1 MCRRMQRHC
10 LAVKIRDAT
19 KLHPTVHRPG
29 DGQIMTPFSFFEC
42 VSTSAVTAGEPL
54 FDSWVTLTTCL
65 TVPQSCSAEKN
76 RKRNTNWKYMSLC
89 SASSL
94 CCCVRGWQSWGQDH
108 EIQTYNTASCGL
120 CFKFSQLQ
128 SIFSE
133 DFVLALNS
141 SQMHDNCYV
150 FLIHLFSFCWLWK
163 LGSLTQTGD
172 VWHERK
178 RGKRGG

>member
-1 MCRRMQRHC
+1 M
-10 LAVKIRDAT
+10 I
-19 KLHPTVHRPG
+19 HPHTH
-29 DGQIMTPFSFFEC
+29 THTTNTTCS

-65 TVPQSCSAEKN
+65 TVPQSCSAEKSRN

-94 CCCVRGWQSWGQDH
+94 CCCVRGWQNWGQDH

-141 SQMHDNCYV
+141 SQMHDNCNV
-150 FLIHLFSFCWLWK
+150 FWFISSLFVGLESLGHWLRLVMYDMRESVEKDEGNVWSPGKGCYWK
-163 LGSLTQTGD
+163 REGLYA
-172 VWHERK
+172 
-178 RGKRGG
+178 GKT